1 MNDVFSLILFAAAC
15 ALVAGGLLAL
25 AIFVGPRRRQTDVK
39 QEPFECGFPQAEQ
52 PGGEFPVQFYLFAI
66 LFVIFDVEIL
76 FLIPYA
82 VTLRDAGLYGLGAVT
97 IFIVMLF
104 LGWAYAWRKGGLEW
118 Q

>member
-1 MNDVFSLILFAAAC
+1 MNDLFSLIIFAAAC

-25 AIFVGPRRRQTDVK
+25 ATFVGPRRRQTAAK
-39 QEPFECGFPQAEQ
+39 QEPFECGFPQAE
-52 PGGEFPVQFYLFAI
+52 PPSGEFPVKFYLFAI

-82 VTLRDAGLYGLGAVT
+82 VTLRDAGLYGLGAMT
-97 IFIVMLF
+97 IFVVFLF
-104 LGWAYAWRKGGLEW
+104 LGLAYAWRKGGLEW